1 MEMRDK
7 EIIENILKGG
17 QSRQKGI
24 REIYQQDNLREKVIH
39 YVMQNKG
46 KREDG
51 QDVFHEG
58 IILLDRNIREQ
69 KFRGDSSLSLY
80 LYGICRLIWM
90 NQLRKH
96 QKVDLQENNDAMDGV
111 LEHTPETTFISH
123 EKRST
128 LQSLLNRLG
137 EKCKKVLELWQLS
150 YSMEEIAQQMG
161 LSSEKMARKSKYR
174 CQKALIELV
183 KNEPEWRE
191 QLL

>member
-1 MEMRDK
+1 MEMRDQA
-7 EIIENILKGG
+7 IIEAILIGG
-17 QSRQKGI
+17 RQRQEGI
-24 REIYQQDNLREKVIH
+24 KEIYQQNNLREKVIH

-58 IILLDRNIREQ
+58 IILLDRNIRER

-96 QKVDLQENNDAMDGV
+96 QKVDLQENNEKMDGIQ
-111 LEHTPETTFISH
+111 EHTPESNFISQ
-123 EKRST
+123 EKRSI
-128 LQSLLNRLG
+128 LQSLLSRLG
-137 EKCKKVLELWQLS
+137 DKCKKVLELWQLS
-150 YSMEEIAQQMG
+150 YSMEEIAQKVG

-174 CQKALIELV
+174 CQKSLMELI
-183 KNEPEWRE
+183 KKEPEWRE
-191 QLL
+191 RLL